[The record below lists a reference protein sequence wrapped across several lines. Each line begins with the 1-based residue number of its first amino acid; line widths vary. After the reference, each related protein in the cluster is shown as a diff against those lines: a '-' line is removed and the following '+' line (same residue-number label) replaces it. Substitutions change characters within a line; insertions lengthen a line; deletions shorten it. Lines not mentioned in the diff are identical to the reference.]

1 MFYFN
6 RDKSKERLWMGQ
18 EGKFGPGELVIK
30 SPAHGHIRIIKDGFL
45 FKRVYGNELSIKIH
59 EGGVYRVEVLRKTP
73 IFGWR
78 PWIFSNPIY
87 LR

>member
-1 MFYFN
+1 
-6 RDKSKERLWMGQ
+6 MGK
-18 EGKFGPGELVIK
+18 EGKFSPGELVVKVPRHGLIK
-30 SPAHGHIRIIKDGFL
+30 IIKDGFI
-45 FKRVYGNELSIKIH
+45 FKKGYGSGLTIRID
-59 EGGVYRVEVLRKTP
+59 EGGVYRVEVLRKTA

>member
-1 MFYFN
+1 M
-6 RDKSKERLWMGQ
+6 
-18 EGKFGPGELVIK
+18 
-30 SPAHGHIRIIKDGFL
+30 RIIKDGFI
-45 FKRVYGNELSIKIH
+45 FKKGYGSALTIRID
-59 EGGVYRVEVLRKTP
+59 EGGVYRVEVLRKSR

>member
-1 MFYFN
+1 
-6 RDKSKERLWMGQ
+6 MGQ
-18 EGKFGPGELVIK
+18 EAQFSPGVLVIK
-30 SPAHGHIRIIKDGFL
+30 LPDRGLIRIMKDGSL
-45 FKRVYGNELSIKIH
+45 YKPGYGSGLSINIH